1 MRKFMITGI
10 ASAGLLSLAACQSEQ
25 ADTVE
30 DNAEAQ
36 ADSLEQMADEAPTEA
51 QEKALDA
58 QADSVEA
65 QGKADA
71 EKVDNGTMAPADA
84 ASAPPTEAPAAP
96 KP

>member
-1 MRKFMITGI
+1 MRKLIITGI

-36 ADSLEQMADEAPTEA
+36 ADSLEKMADEAPTEA
-51 QEKALDA
+51 QEDALDA
-58 QADSVEA
+58 TADSVEA

-71 EKVDNGTMAPADA
+71 EKVDNGTMAPGDA
-84 ASAPPTEAPAAP
+84 ASTPPTETPVVP